1 MSLLKSIVALALAVA
16 LAGCANTS
24 RISDDIHAEMG
35 KIMVVTEKGRAE
47 QLFRQEFE
55 RLVARHG
62 ISDAQYRLE
71 TTIASTRGD
80 NNMVM
85 RVQYSLYDRENG
97 TVLTSKTFSS
107 SASIGGVSS
116 TFGSDQATIHARERL
131 SMNLAQKIYNH
142 LILFF
147 TQAKSNS

>member
-1 MSLLKSIVALALAVA
+1 MSLLKPIIALALALT

-24 RISDDIHAEMG
+24 LISDDIHAKMG
-35 KIMVVTEKGRAE
+35 KIAVETERGRAE

-55 RLVARHG
+55 RLVGRHG
-62 ISDAQYRLE
+62 IGEAQYRLE
-71 TTIASTRGD
+71 TTIVSTRGD

-85 RVQYSLYDRENG
+85 RVTYSLYNRATGEVMTAN
-97 TVLTSKTFSS
+97 SFSS

-142 LILFF
+142 LILYFRKDAS
-147 TQAKSNS
+147 TS